1 MNVKSRNISSLIES
15 QIPQFIVGEYPF
27 FVKFLESYYAQQ
39 ELSGGVLD
47 IVTNLTEY
55 RDINFYSKDILK
67 QSSKTTAVTGF
78 SDTTISVDSTDGF
91 PDEGLAKVGDEI
103 FFYQSKTDTSFTEI
117 SRGVSGNTSLGNLYS
132 TSTFVSTD
140 AKTHASGSTVHNIS
154 NLFLYALI
162 QSFESEYLAGVP
174 EKYLRG
180 EIDKR
185 TLIKHISSFYKA
197 KGTKRSIQFIFNSL
211 IASDDTDVYYP
222 KDITL
227 KSSESD
233 WITDYTLKVIA
244 VQGNPEDLVGKTI
257 VQSGDVYASAVVD
270 NVRKAQSVDG
280 TQIWELI
287 IAPSSINNVFS
298 VSNKTKLTKAIDNT
312 DQVGSKIYVDST
324 FGWDKEGT
332 ILIGSEVI
340 TYSSKTIKQY
350 TIKSRVST
358 QTHNVGTIIYDN
370 KKIVSGDVQILALG
384 VVYNLS
390 PKANVPYGIEG
401 ETVVVEDSG
410 FDTIDS
416 IIKNQLGQV
425 RWEMSDSTAVS
436 SGDPRTLSENTDTI
450 PGIAEV
456 FSDEN
461 NYYFCTNGFPKRT
474 VYHNQTISADTTPV
488 SQSLL
493 RTIRK
498 TPLTT
503 TEVYQSPRKD
513 IGIMVDGTLAY
524 SYKDTGSVFFGK
536 LTKITVNNQGSAYTR
551 APFVLVNNTPYK
563 ATANMSGSVVE
574 TISINDTSSYTVAPT
589 IDIVSGRNAVLTPV
603 VTGGAITS
611 LVIAD
616 AGEYYSAPP
625 TIRIVD
631 KLGKGRFAEFTAEVS
646 ATGQITSTTPI
657 NTGSFYTTENVVIQ
671 IIPAGSGATATSS
684 IFEWVK
690 NRYAYATKDTEYG
703 FSHLNDQGF
712 YNYGVL
718 SYSPS
723 LQTSLSDDG
732 TNHSPIIG
740 YAYDGNPIYGPYGYT
755 DAADSSTAIIKMTS
769 GYILRTA
776 RPNGPSVATYP
787 LGSFI
792 QDYYYADRTST
803 LDKNNGR
810 YCVTPDYPD
819 GVYAYFVTLD
829 STDVPVYPYIIGKN
843 FYSLPLASNYD
854 QNQTQNDI
862 PTDAVRLRTTTSPN
876 NGLQVRAVTK
886 DTAPGSISNFTV
898 FSSSNNFKVGSELFL
913 DNSGTGGTEASGT
926 VESIKGKDIIEVRAT
941 DKQRVAKVQLTENCY
956 VFSGDTLTQPSS
968 GAYGTV
974 VGDVLDGKILVLQ
987 DVVGNFDDSGIF
999 DATTLS
1005 INMVLNTN
1013 ATFTKGATVE
1023 LTNGTV
1029 NQTNPPSIL
1038 ATGEVIE
1045 STDKRNSVKVKVLSG
1060 TFVQT
1065 TGYYLRSDNLL
1076 NTVGAEILSTKSLST
1091 GLVPF
1096 QVNTNIALVKTDG
1109 DHELGIGDKIFISI
1123 DPNDSITTTTKYV
1136 QLGAIQEI
1144 DVEPPTYKSAL
1155 NDAGI
1160 GRVDLLNSGADYTS
1174 NTYTDIELTGGKG
1187 TGAKATVL
1195 VVNSIVQ
1202 TVTITTKGS
1211 GYEKGDVLTVAD
1223 VDLVRSAASTN
1234 TNRLRVRVDH
1244 IGFAAGETTLNLDS
1258 IFGLSK
1264 NDLLTVGEEVVKI
1277 TDIGSTSVTVT
1288 RAQEGTTDSDHFD
1301 NEAVTLYNTD
1311 YRFTVG
1317 ESIAV
1322 TGNTALDPKV
1332 LSFANNKLTVEH
1344 NNSFFNQG
1352 DFAPYK
1358 VTTQSTLFD
1367 ESDPKRTLKIT
1378 AVSEFKIV
1386 TKISD
1391 SVNGPYTISPN
1402 INIQEFYQYRFD
1414 LSHFTNDKSEFI
1426 ISPSKNDNIIAPEVV
1441 NVGTPGQPDSYA
1453 YVKFGYGARLGTID
1467 LTGTLTKR
1475 VPRRYQRYYYKSV
1488 VRTTANGD
1496 AEIRIGPSTSI
1507 VDSDSFMEI
1516 INDPLQGRQII
1527 TDALTTSGDSQGQA
1541 VSFVTSDRFVYE
1553 MTQVPEWYGTGT
1565 QKYTSES
1572 RSAIGGID
1580 NIKVANLGSG
1590 YKQVPIVKGCE
1601 LHPAYSSTVT
1611 AEWDSVNN
1619 NIVGVI
1625 VDTPGSN
1632 YSKPIVV
1639 VSDGNGTEAEFEV
1652 LKTADNKVARVTVIN
1667 KGKNY
1672 TYKPSLKVVEGDLR
1686 AYALGDSIGITKNV
1700 EMEFN
1705 GAGIW
1710 DDTSTIRRH
1719 SCSDVLIVDTTDNFL
1734 NGEQVKQGNS
1744 IGHVVPNGWRPGSNI
1759 LKISVKSGEFVSGT
1773 PVLGTA
1779 SKASGSVL
1787 KVLKTEFDV
1796 DLRSYYDNLG
1806 TFTSDK
1812 GKVGVRTHKIA
1823 DNNFYQDYSY
1833 VVESKTDINKWRD
1846 LIKESVHPA
1855 GFKLFGELNVDSNA
1869 AVSISNNSKTNQVST
1884 LKLWNEE
1891 TNKVTVGDTKRY
1903 HQTVVNL
1910 SENINL
1916 IRGTGS
1922 FTEKSSDTSG
1932 IIAREIKLTPAFD
1945 GDFDANGNISG
1956 TREFT
1961 IVDVGTNAPIT
1972 PYNAMALTITLD
1984 GILQEPE
1991 VAYTLDANKIT
2002 FAKAPF
2008 GPRTDNNATTKATK
2022 FVGRLFQFKDASQN
2036 ATYLK
2041 KIRQIFQ
2048 REGTWIDAANQLRF
2062 NRTFIQEE
2070 AIGYVKAKYPSLTWN
2085 TLESKCMRDIGLL
2098 VDSYEHDLRFGGNA
2112 STYDAAKKY
2121 FNDGSLAYIDAQLTE
2136 SIAAYEYTMNL
2147 CVAAA
2152 RNWDLSM
2159 KNCIV
2164 TQGTNTIT
2172 VPSTL
2177 GICIGMNVST
2187 GSQFAPDTTVTEILS
2202 PTSIR
2207 VSRDAELSYAG
2218 QTITTLVTNT
2228 GNTSYG
2234 PTVISSTGTLNISP
2248 SATTT
2253 IYSSINNID
2262 EVTFSFARTNTGKFM
2277 DAARLIRKNK
2287 KYIQEES
2294 LGWVKA
2300 TYPNLVIPDED
2311 KCERDT
2317 GYLIDAYVYHLQYG
2331 GNFNVVDFAERY
2343 YTGYTLSHIAS
2354 QKAES
2359 IAAFN
2364 KAKDLMVVAMKNNL
2378 GAGTYTAISPFTDA
2392 ILPDPQG
2399 VLYMCAEVEQTL
2411 DTYNTIVAS
2420 VINKGPYTI
2429 EKVSDNNQRNGN
2441 WTTMQTFS
2449 NINILAKEDVFTEC
2463 ADVVS
2468 ALNSLFLNVK
2478 EILNGNSA
2486 TKSLPDYFNGDNTDF
2501 ELYYTDNTPVKT
2513 SVKQDLFVGIN
2524 GIFQNAKYD
2533 ETFPRLNSYY
2543 IKRSAGASD
2552 PDRIVFA
2559 EPPKWEQKANTLT
2572 VQEPL
2577 AVEKF
2582 FAHNVGG
2589 YKRLIIQGENF
2600 NGSTLG
2606 PFVMRD
2612 EEVKDVVVVDDDRFV
2627 LVFVD
2632 GILQERTRAYS
2643 INESS
2648 ITFTQPPRE
2657 GQRVDIVLLVGIS
2670 TDQILDGY
2678 NIEPNNFMNE
2688 VTVNVTGLDSA
2699 YDSFSNT
2706 KDGQIIWQFT
2716 DNTYP
2721 TPDEYTTIGMVRGH
2735 GLVSGGWEFI
2745 MSAQNPDIDFTKPLR
2760 IAANTDYIN
2769 ASYIEVDLSTA
2780 TTSVTYATEDGR
2792 RVMKKDTAG
2801 WLYASARP
2809 NMTNVEPGDKIIIDG
2824 ETDYR
2829 TVKKVP
2835 SRVNPLD
2842 YVPDTQASSASVGTV
2857 TVSNY
2862 NGLSRGEGLDVKA
2875 VLTGDVVTS
2884 LTWNKRD
2891 LSRNPDAYQYDTPP
2905 VLSIEPVNDNGGGA
2919 KAHVVVDGG
2928 EVIDV
2933 ILTSGGSGYTA
2944 IPTVNVSRGYKIIKG
2959 HRQFDSKYTK
2969 YIEHIVTGTNT
2980 LSTASSIGEAT
2991 RLAYEFSH
2999 SVAAV
3004 SSQNNVLEV
3013 TQQLLRNVSAPAI
3026 TQEIVL
3032 QPKESNVSN
3041 NIVSILSTPGNT
3053 VKQIKTSAL
3062 ASSTQE
3068 TKLTSPSLAPAM
3080 TMVST
3085 FDSKKADLL
3094 DVDLNWGDAYVMVP
3108 STTGFDPSG
3117 SLQVGEYYIEY
3128 SSKLSDR
3135 FVIRYNAAVV
3145 TATIATTGT
3154 GYPNSGTAACT
3165 GGDGS
3170 GLQVS
3175 YTAVSGALVS
3185 VSISNAGLDYNAG
3198 NVVTVTG
3205 GTISA
3210 TLTIT
3215 DVVTNSTSTRGVAS
3229 VAPATISAGTLV
3241 RQV

>member
-47 IVTNLTEY
+47 IISNITKY
-55 RDINFYSKDILK
+55 RDINFYSKDVLK
-67 QSSKTTAVTGF
+67 QSSKTTAVTGI
-78 SDTTISVDSTDGF
+78 SDTTISVDNTTGF
-91 PDEGLAKVGDEI
+91 PEEGLAKIGNEI
-103 FFYQSKTDTSFTEI
+103 FFYTGITDTSFTGI
-117 SRGVSGNTSLGNLYS
+117 SRGVSGNTSLGDLYK
-132 TSTFVSTD
+132 TSTFVSTS
-140 AKTHASGSTVHNIS
+140 AATHISGSTVENIS
-154 NLFLYALI
+154 SLFLYALI

-185 TLIKHISSFYKA
+185 TLIKNISSFYKA

-211 IASDDTDVYYP
+211 VASDDTDVYYP

-227 KSSESD
+227 KASESD
-233 WITDYTLKVIA
+233 WITDYAIKVIA
-244 VQGNPEDLVGKTI
+244 VQGNPENLVGKTI
-257 VQSGDVYASAVVD
+257 IQSGDVYASAVVD
-270 NVRKAQSVDG
+270 NVKKEQTVDG
-280 TQIWELI
+280 VQIWELI
-287 IAPSSINNVFS
+287 LAPSSINNVFS
-298 VSNKTKLTKAIDNT
+298 ISNKTKITEAIGSS
-312 DQVGSKIYVDST
+312 DQAGSKITVDST
-324 FGWDKEGT
+324 FGWKKEGT
-332 ILIGSEVI
+332 ILIGTEVI
-340 TYSSKTIKQY
+340 EYSSKNIKQFTIKY
-350 TIKSRVST
+350 RNST
-358 QTHNVGTIIYDN
+358 QTHNAGTIIYDN
-370 KKIVSGDVQILALG
+370 KKITGNGVEILALG

-390 PKANVPYGIEG
+390 PKENIPYGIEG
-401 ETVVVEDSG
+401 EPVVVEDSG

-425 RWEMSDSTAVS
+425 RWDMNTSTGVL
-436 SGDPRTLSENTDTI
+436 SGDTRTQTENTDTLT
-450 PGIAEV
+450 GIGQI

-474 VYHNQTISADTTPV
+474 VFYNQSISADTTPI

-503 TEVYQSPRKD
+503 TEIYESSRKD
-513 IGIMVDGTLAY
+513 VGILVDGTLVY
-524 SYKDTGSVFFGK
+524 GYKDTSSVFFGQ
-536 LTKITVNNQGSAYTR
+536 LTNITVNVQGSGYTR
-551 APFVLVNNTPYK
+551 APFVLINNTPYK
-563 ATANMSGSVVE
+563 ATANMSGNVVE
-574 TISINDTSSYTVAPT
+574 TITINDTTSYTVAPT
-589 IDIVSGRNAVLTPV
+589 IDIVSGRNAILTPV

-631 KLGKGRFAEFTAEVS
+631 RLGKGRFAEFTAEVS
-646 ATGQITSTTPI
+646 ATGQITSTTPV
-657 NTGSFYTTENVVIQ
+657 NTGSFYTAENILIQVI
-671 IIPAGSGATATSS
+671 PDGSGATASSS
-684 IFEWVK
+684 IYEWIK
-690 NRYAYATKDTEYG
+690 NRYQLSTKDTEYG

-718 SYSPS
+718 SYPPS
-723 LQTSLSDDG
+723 LQSSLSDTG

-740 YAYDGNPIYGPYGYT
+740 YAYDGNPIYGPYGYS
-755 DAADSSTAIIKMTS
+755 DAADSSSSITKMTS
-769 GYILRTA
+769 GYIIKTA
-776 RPNGPSVATYP
+776 RENGPSLGTYP
-787 LGSFI
+787 LGTFT
-792 QDYYYADRTST
+792 QDYYFADRSST
-803 LDKNNGR
+803 LDRNNGR
-810 YCVTPDYPD
+810 YCVTPDYPE
-819 GVYAYFVTLD
+819 GVYAYFVTLN
-829 STDVPVYPYIIGKN
+829 STDVPVYPYIIGEN
-843 FYSLPLASNYD
+843 FYSLPLAANYD

-862 PTDAVRLRTTTSPN
+862 PSDAVRIRTTNTPD

-886 DTAPGSISNFTV
+886 DVAPGSISNFSV

-913 DNSGTGGTEASGT
+913 DNSGTGGSDASGT
-926 VESIKGKDIIEVRAT
+926 VDSIKGKDIIEIRAT
-941 DKQRVAKVQLTENCY
+941 DSQRVAKVQITENCY
-956 VFSGDTLTQPSS
+956 IFSDDILSQPST

-987 DVVGNFDDSGIF
+987 DVVGTFDNSGLF

-1023 LTNGTV
+1023 LTDGSNV
-1029 NQTNPPSIL
+1029 S

-1045 STDKRNSVKVKVLSG
+1045 STDKRNSVKLKVISG
-1060 TFVQT
+1060 SFVQA
-1065 TGYYLRSDNLL
+1065 TGYYLRSNNLL

-1109 DHELGIGDKIFISI
+1109 DHQLGVGDNIFISI

-1144 DVEPPTYKSAL
+1144 DVEVPTFTSAL
-1155 NDAGI
+1155 NDGGI
-1160 GRVDLLNSGADYTS
+1160 GRIDLLNSGADYTS
-1174 NTYTDIELTGGKG
+1174 NTYTDVELTGGKG
-1187 TGAKATVL
+1187 TGAKATIL

-1211 GYEKGDVLTVAD
+1211 GYEKGDVLSVAD
-1223 VDLVRSAASTN
+1223 LDLVRSAASTN

-1244 IGFAAGETTLNLDS
+1244 IGFAAGETTLILDS
-1258 IFGLSK
+1258 VFGLSD
-1264 NDLLTVGEEVVKI
+1264 NDLLTIGDEIVKI
-1277 TDIGSTSVTVT
+1277 TSIGSTSVTVT
-1288 RAQEGTTDSDHFD
+1288 RAQESTTDSDHFD
-1301 NEAVTLYNTD
+1301 NESVTLYNAG

-1317 ESIAV
+1317 NTISI
-1322 TGNTALDPKV
+1322 TGNAVLDPV
-1332 LSFANNKLTVEH
+1332 ILSYANNKLTVEH
-1344 NNSFFNQG
+1344 DNSFFNSG

-1358 VTTQSTLFD
+1358 VTTQSTIFD
-1367 ESDPKRTLKIT
+1367 ESNPKRTVNLT
-1378 AVSEFKIV
+1378 TVSDYKIV

-1391 SVNGPYTISPN
+1391 SASGPYSVSPN
-1402 INIQEFYQYRFD
+1402 IDIQEFYQYRFD

-1426 ISPSKNDNIIAPEVV
+1426 ISPSKNDNIIAPEIVS
-1441 NVGTPGQPDSYA
+1441 VGTPGQPNSYA
-1453 YVKFGYGARLGTID
+1453 YAKFGYGARLGTVD
-1467 LTGTLTKR
+1467 LTGTLNNR
-1475 VPRRYQRYYYKSV
+1475 VARRYQRFYYKSV
-1488 VRTTANGD
+1488 VRTTVNGD
-1496 AEIRIGPSTSI
+1496 NTIRIGPSTSI
-1507 VDSDSFMEI
+1507 VDSDSYMEI
-1516 INDPLQGRQII
+1516 VNDPLQGRQIV
-1527 TDALTTSGDSQGQA
+1527 TDALTTTNDSQGVA
-1541 VSFVTSDRFVYE
+1541 VSFVTADRFVYE
-1553 MTQVPEWYGTGT
+1553 MGSEPAWFGSGTM
-1565 QKYTSES
+1565 KYTSES
-1572 RSAIGGID
+1572 RSAVGGID
-1580 NIKVANLGSG
+1580 NVKVANLGSG
-1590 YKQVPIVKGCE
+1590 YKQVPIVRGCE
-1601 LHPAYSSTVT
+1601 LHDAYAATVT
-1611 AEWDSVNN
+1611 AQWDAVNK
-1619 NIVGVI
+1619 NIVGVT
-1625 VDTPGSN
+1625 VDTAGSN
-1632 YSKPIVV
+1632 YSKPTVV
-1639 VSDGNGTEAEFEV
+1639 VSEGDGTEATFEV
-1652 LKTADNKVARVTVIN
+1652 LKTADNKVARVNVKN

-1672 TYKPSLKVVEGDLR
+1672 TYKPSLKVIEGDLR

-1705 GAGIW
+1705 GSGIW
-1710 DDTSTIRRH
+1710 NDTSTVRRH

-1744 IGHVVPNGWRPGSNI
+1744 IGQVIPKGWRPGSNI
-1759 LKISVKSGEFVSGT
+1759 LKVSVKSGEFVVGT
-1773 PVLGTA
+1773 NVLGTA
-1779 SKASGSVL
+1779 SKAIGKVL
-1787 KVLKTEFDV
+1787 KVFKTEFDV

-1806 TFTSDK
+1806 SFTSDK

-1833 VVESKTDINKWRD
+1833 VVESKTDINEWRD

-1855 GFKLFGELNVDSNA
+1855 GFKLFGELNVDTNA
-1869 AVSISNNSKTNQVST
+1869 AVSISNESKTNQVST

-1891 TNKVTVGDTKRY
+1891 TNKVTIDSTKRY

-1916 IRGTGS
+1916 VKGVGS
-1922 FTEKSSDTSG
+1922 FTEKASDTSG

-1945 GDFDANGNISG
+1945 GDFDVNGNVAG

-1961 IVDVGTNAPIT
+1961 VVDASTNAPIT
-1972 PYNAMALTITLD
+1972 PYNTAALTITLD
-1984 GILQEPE
+1984 GVLQEPE
-1991 VAYTLDANKIT
+1991 VAYTITGNKIT

-2008 GPRTDNNATTKATK
+2008 GVRTDNNTSTEATK
-2022 FVGRLFQFKDASQN
+2022 FIGRLFQFKDASQN
-2036 ATYLK
+2036 ASYLK
-2041 KIRQIFQ
+2041 KVRQIFQ

-2085 TLESKCMRDIGLL
+2085 TLESKCIRDIGLI
-2098 VDSYEHDLRFGGNA
+2098 VDAYEHDLRYGGNS
-2112 STYDAAKKY
+2112 STYDAAQKY
-2121 FNDGSLAYIDAQLTE
+2121 FNEGALAYINSQLTE
-2136 SIAAYEYTMNL
+2136 SIAAYEYAMNL
-2147 CVAAA
+2147 SVAAA
-2152 RNWDLSM
+2152 RNWDLSL
-2159 KNCIV
+2159 KNCVV
-2164 TQGTNTIT
+2164 TQGIDTIT

-2187 GSQFAPDTTVTEILS
+2187 GSQFAPGTTVTEILS
-2202 PTSIR
+2202 PTSVR

-2228 GNTSYG
+2228 GQTNYG
-2234 PTVISSTGTLNISP
+2234 PTLISGSGTLNISP

-2253 IYSSINNID
+2253 IFSSINNID
-2262 EVTFSFARTNTGKFM
+2262 QVTFSFSRINTGKYM
-2277 DAARLIRKNK
+2277 DAARLIEKNK
-2287 KYIQEES
+2287 KYIAEEA
-2294 LGWVKA
+2294 LGWTKA
-2300 TYPNLVIPDED
+2300 NYPNLIIPDEA
-2311 KCERDT
+2311 KCQRDT
-2317 GYLIDAYVYHLQYG
+2317 EYLVDAYVYHLRYG

-2343 YTGYTLSHIAS
+2343 YTGYTLSHITN

-2359 IAAFN
+2359 IAAYN
-2364 KAKDLMVVAMKNNL
+2364 RAKEIMIVAMKNTL
-2378 GAGTYTAISPFTDA
+2378 GAGTYTAIAPFTDS

-2399 VLYMCAEVEQTL
+2399 SLYMCAEVEQTL
-2411 DTYNTIVAS
+2411 NTYNDIVAS
-2420 VINKGPYTI
+2420 ILNKGPYTI

-2441 WTTMQTFS
+2441 WTTIQTYS
-2449 NINILAKEDVFTEC
+2449 NINILAKDDIFTEC

-2468 ALNSLFLNVK
+2468 ALNSLYLNVK
-2478 EILNGNSA
+2478 EILNGNSV

-2513 SVKQDLFVGIN
+2513 SIKHDLFVGIN
-2524 GIFQNAKYD
+2524 GVFQNAKYD

-2559 EPPKWEQKANTLT
+2559 EPPKWEQNLNTLT

-2589 YKRLIIQGENF
+2589 YKRLVIQEDNF
-2600 NGSTLG
+2600 NSNILG

-2612 EEVKDVVVVDDDRFV
+2612 EEVRDVVVVDDDRFL

-2632 GILQERTRAYS
+2632 GVLQERLRSYT

-2648 ITFTQPPRE
+2648 ITFKQALRE
-2657 GQRVDIVLLVGIS
+2657 GQRVDLVLLTGVS

-2678 NIEPNNFMNE
+2678 NLEPNNFMNE
-2688 VTVNVTGLDSA
+2688 VTVTVTGLDSA
-2699 YDSFSNT
+2699 YATFSDA
-2706 KDGQIIWQFT
+2706 KDGNIVWQFT

-2721 TPDEYTTIGMVRGH
+2721 TPDEYTTIGMIRSH
-2735 GLVSGGWEFI
+2735 GLISGGWEFL
-2745 MSAQNPDIDFTKPLR
+2745 MTAQNPDLDFTKPLR
-2760 IAANTDYIN
+2760 IASSTDYIN

-2780 TTSVTYATEDGR
+2780 TTAVTYATEDGK
-2792 RVMKKDTAG
+2792 RVMRKDTAG
-2801 WLYASARP
+2801 WLYATDRP

-2824 ETDYR
+2824 EKDYR

-2835 SRVNPLD
+2835 DRVNPLD
-2842 YVPDTQASSASVGTV
+2842 FVPDTQASSASVGTV

-2875 VLTGDVVTS
+2875 VLTGTVVTS

-2891 LSRNPDAYQYDTPP
+2891 LSKNPEAYQYDTPP
-2905 VLSIEPVNDNGGGA
+2905 VLTIEPLNDAGGGA
-2919 KAHVVVDGG
+2919 RAHVVVDGG

-2933 ILTSGGSGYTA
+2933 ILTEGGSGYTA
-2944 IPTVNVSRGYKIIKG
+2944 VPTVNVSRGYNILKG
-2959 HRQFDSKYTK
+2959 HRQFDTKYTK
-2969 YIEHIVTGTNT
+2969 HVEQTITGVTSLNF
-2980 LSTASSIGEAT
+2980 ASSVGEAT
-2991 RLAYEFSH
+2991 QLAYEFTH

-3004 SSQNNVLEV
+3004 SSQTKQLEV
-3013 TQQLLRNVSAPAI
+3013 TQQLLRDVSAPSI

-3032 QPKESNVSN
+3032 QPKESTVSN
-3041 NIVSILSTPGNT
+3041 DIVSILSTPGNT
-3053 VKQIKTSAL
+3053 FKQITTSAL
-3062 ASSTQE
+3062 ATSSQE
-3068 TKLTSPSLAPAM
+3068 TKLTSASIAPAM
-3080 TMVST
+3080 TVVSSI
-3085 FDSKKADLL
+3085 DVKKADLL
-3094 DVDLNWGDAYVMVP
+3094 DVDLSWGDAYVMVP
-3108 STTGFDPSG
+3108 TTAAFDASG
-3117 SLQVGEYYIEY
+3117 NLQVGEYYIQY

-3135 FVIRYNAAVV
+3135 FVIKYNGAVIDAA
-3145 TATIATTGT
+3145 ISTTGT
-3154 GYPNSGTAACT
+3154 GYPNSGTATCT

-3185 VSISNAGLDYNAG
+3185 VSIYTGGLDYNT
-3198 NVVTVTG
+3198 NNTVTVTG
-3205 GTISA
+3205 GTINA
-3210 TLTIT
+3210 TLLIGNC
-3215 DVVTNSTSTRGVAS
+3215 VTNSTSERGVAS